1 MAPAPSNQRRGQGVA
16 EVLRHCHRGAICGVV
31 TPVPQDQIGRRR
43 GGKQSL
49 KIAQIAAA
57 VGVAKKDP
65 LDVAGKILQAG
76 PTRAAVTAPRL
87 TDHLRTAEAC
97 TRNGGVGAPVVDY
110 SNSSKAVT
118 AQIRDDRL
126 DCTLFVQGRDEDEA
140 GILEAS
146 VAFNAPKFCSNH
158 AHWQ

>member
-65 LDVAGKILQAG
+65 LDVGGKILQAS
-76 PTRAAVTAPRL
+76 PTRATVTAPRL

-97 TRNGGVGAPVVDY
+97 TRTGGVDAAVVDHP
-110 SNSSKAVT
+110 NPAKPMA
-118 AQIRDDRL
+118 AQVRDYGLDR
-126 DCTLFVQGRDEDEA
+126 TLFVQGRDEDEA
-140 GILEAS
+140 AILKTG
-146 VAFNAPKFCSNH
+146 VAFTPKVCSDH

>member
-1 MAPAPSNQRRGQGVA
+1 MAPAPSNQRRGQGVT

-31 TPVPQDQIGRRR
+31 TPVPEDQIGRRR

-65 LDVAGKILQAG
+65 LDVGGKILQAS
-76 PTRAAVTAPRL
+76 PTRATVTAPRL

-97 TRNGGVGAPVVDY
+97 TWRLALLSTRRSLVAITLIGSKSAKRFTY
-110 SNSSKAVT
+110 S
-118 AQIRDDRL
+118 R
-126 DCTLFVQGRDEDEA
+126 
-140 GILEAS
+140 
-146 VAFNAPKFCSNH
+146 
-158 AHWQ
+158 